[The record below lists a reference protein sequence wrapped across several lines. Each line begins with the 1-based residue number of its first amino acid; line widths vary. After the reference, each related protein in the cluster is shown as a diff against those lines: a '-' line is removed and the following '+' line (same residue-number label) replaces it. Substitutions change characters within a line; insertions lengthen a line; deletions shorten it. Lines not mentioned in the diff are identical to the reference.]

1 MKPSPSKIQEN
12 LNPTDKQNGAKQKIH
27 PDIREILIADGIRLL
42 HPIQIKALDA
52 GALDGKNLLVCS
64 PSGSGK
70 TLIGELVSVHQAL
83 AGRKALLLVPLRA
96 LASEKFL
103 QFQSRYRKIGIQL
116 GISTSDY
123 STDSSDLATKDI
135 AILTYERF
143 DWLLRMEPDWL
154 DQVGVIVIDEIHN
167 LAERIRGPRLESS
180 ISRLRQ
186 ILPDVQIIGLSAT
199 IANPKELAS
208 WLGCHLI
215 FSDERP
221 VELRH
226 RVILAPKPLHSLA
239 RLVRAS
245 VRKGGQVLIFTP
257 SRREAER
264 ISLTLVNVV
273 KPLLSSV
280 ELKELGKYYE
290 LATLEDEVAP
300 IRERLASRSQF
311 GVAFH
316 HAGLDVASRRFVE
329 DLYQK
334 RLLKVIC
341 CTTTLGAGIN
351 TPARLVIL
359 LQPLFAP
366 GKQNENYEVMHLSAN
381 RVHQILGRAG
391 RPGQEL
397 VGFAVLLAS
406 TPEESEKIQE
416 LYFHSNDGKSSPL
429 YNRVKSQLFSIDT
442 LREQVLVLAAQSSG
456 TSVKEVEAFF
466 KKTFWWHQNQ
476 IDNPKSRLE
485 QLISI
490 GCLDVETLL
499 SAQLTLDPN
508 DEKGE
513 NTTQSFGENRIEL
526 TLLTS
531 DRIEGRIN
539 DGGWFTC
546 AFSDSGPVCSCRQHY
561 NNQTLCSHLLALAKF
576 TVSQYPQY
584 AREIIPRSLK
594 EEFILDYL
602 ERNALLV
609 LREGRYFATALGR
622 LAVKLYVR
630 PSTALWFKSRF
641 PVITTGPSFIESVIQ
656 GLQFESDF
664 RKTPRLS
671 RGLGILV
678 EKTGSSLIEAARKG
692 NVEIGDLETLLHT
705 VIWLAK
711 AIISIAQLTGYDEV
725 TIIGEPIVEAWENY
739 MS

>member
-1 MKPSPSKIQEN
+1 MKPTPLGIENNRSSKD
-12 LNPTDKQNGAKQKIH
+12 TQNGVNQKIH
-27 PDIREILIADGIRLL
+27 PDITEILIADGIRLL

-52 GALDGKNLLVCS
+52 GALDGENFLVCS

-96 LASEKFL
+96 LASEAFIR
-103 QFQSRYRKIGIQL
+103 FQSRYRKLGLNL

-123 STDSSDLATKDI
+123 STEPNDLEKMDI

-143 DWLLRMEPDWL
+143 DWLLRMEPEWF

-167 LAERIRGPRLESS
+167 IAERVRGPRLESS
-180 ISRLRQ
+180 ITRLRQ

-221 VELRH
+221 VELKH
-226 RVILAPKPLHSLA
+226 RVILARKPLHSLA

-273 KPLLSSV
+273 KPLLSSIEQE
-280 ELKELGKYYE
+280 ELEKYYE
-290 LATLEDEVAP
+290 LAILGEDIAP
-300 IRERLASRSQF
+300 NRERLASRFQF

-329 DLYQK
+329 NLYQK

-351 TPARLVIL
+351 TPARLVVL
-359 LQPLFAP
+359 LQPLFAS
-366 GKQNENYEVMHLSAN
+366 GNQNEEYEVRHLSAN

-391 RPGQEL
+391 RPGKES

-406 TPEESEKIQE
+406 TPEEGERIQE
-416 LYFHSNDGKSSPL
+416 LYFHNFDGKSSPL
-429 YNRVKSQLFSIDT
+429 YNRVESQLFSIGS
-442 LREQVLVLAAQSSG
+442 LQEQVLVLAAQSSG
-456 TSVKEVEAFF
+456 VSIKEIEAFF
-466 KKTFWWHQNQ
+466 EKSFWWHQNQ
-476 IDNPKSRLE
+476 GNNPKSRLE

-499 SAQLTLDPN
+499 SAQQGLKPN
-508 DEKGE
+508 GTNGERKAQPLEKVP
-513 NTTQSFGENRIEL
+513 IEL

-546 AFSDSGPVCSCRQHY
+546 GFSDSGPVCSCRPHY
-561 NNQTLCSHLLALAKF
+561 NDQSLCSHLLALAKF
-576 TVSQYPQY
+576 AVRQYPQY

-609 LREGRYFATALGR
+609 LRDSRYFATDLGR

-630 PSTALWFKSRF
+630 PTTALWIKSRL
-641 PVITTGPSFIESVIQ
+641 PVIATGPSFIDSVVQ
-656 GLQFESDF
+656 GLQLESDF
-664 RKTPRLS
+664 RKPSRLARS
-671 RGLGILV
+671 LGLLV
-678 EKTGSSLIEAARKG
+678 EKKGSSLIEAARKG
-692 NVEIGDLETLLHT
+692 DVEIGDLETLLHT

-711 AIISIAQLTGYDEV
+711 AIITIAQLTGNDE
-725 TIIGEPIVEAWENY
+725 IRLIGEPIVEAWESY
-739 MS
+739 LS

>member
-1 MKPSPSKIQEN
+1 MKSTHLEKEDSRIS
-12 LNPTDKQNGAKQKIH
+12 TDKQNGVNQKIH
-27 PDIREILIADGIRLL
+27 SDIREILIADGIRLL
-42 HPIQIKALDA
+42 HPVQIKALDA
-52 GALDGKNLLVCS
+52 RALDGENLLVCS

-83 AGRKALLLVPLRA
+83 AGRKTLLLVPLRA
-96 LASEKFL
+96 LASETFL
-103 QFQSRYRKIGIQL
+103 RFQSRYRKIGL
-116 GISTSDY
+116 EFGISTSDY
-123 STDSSDLATKDI
+123 STELNDLAKMDI

-143 DWLLRMEPDWL
+143 DWLLRMEPEWL

-167 LAERIRGPRLESS
+167 IAERVRGPRLESS
-180 ISRLRQ
+180 ITRLRQ

-215 FSDERP
+215 FSEERP
-221 VELRH
+221 VELKH
-226 RVILAPKPLHSLA
+226 RVILARKPLHSLA

-280 ELKELGKYYE
+280 EQEELEKYYG
-290 LATLEDEVAP
+290 LATLGEDIAP
-300 IRERLASRSQF
+300 TCEILASRFQF

-351 TPARLVIL
+351 TPARLVVL
-359 LQPLFAP
+359 LQPLFVP
-366 GKQNENYEVMHLSAN
+366 SNQNGEYEVRYLSAN

-391 RPGQEL
+391 RPGKES

-416 LYFHSNDGKSSPL
+416 LYFHNLDGKSSPL
-429 YNRVKSQLFSIDT
+429 YNRVESQLFSIGS

-456 TSVKEVEAFF
+456 TSIKEIEAFF
-466 KKTFWWHQNQ
+466 EKTFWWHQNQ
-476 IDNPKSRLE
+476 GKNPRSRLE

-499 SAQLTLDPN
+499 SDQQGLKPNGQNGERKVQPLD
-508 DEKGE
+508 KM
-513 NTTQSFGENRIEL
+513 SVEL
-526 TLLTS
+526 TFLTN

-546 AFSDSGPVCSCRQHY
+546 AFSDSGPVCSCQQHY
-561 NNQTLCSHLLALAKF
+561 NNQSLCSHLLSLARF
-576 TVSQYPQY
+576 AVSQYPQY
-584 AREIIPRSLK
+584 AREIIPRSMK

-609 LREGRYFATALGR
+609 LRDTRYFATDLGQ

-630 PSTALWFKSRF
+630 PTTALWIKSRL
-641 PVITTGPSFIESVIQ
+641 PVIVTGPSFIDSVIQ
-656 GLQFESDF
+656 GLQFESEF
-664 RKTPRLS
+664 TKSSRLTRS
-671 RGLGILV
+671 LKILV
-678 EKTGSSLIEAARKG
+678 EKTSSSLIDAARKG
-692 NVEIGDLETLLHT
+692 DVEIGDLETLLHT
-705 VIWLAK
+705 IIWLAK
-711 AIISIAQLTGYDEV
+711 VIITIAQLTGNDEV
-725 TIIGEPIVEAWENY
+725 KLIGEPIVEAWESY
-739 MS
+739 LS